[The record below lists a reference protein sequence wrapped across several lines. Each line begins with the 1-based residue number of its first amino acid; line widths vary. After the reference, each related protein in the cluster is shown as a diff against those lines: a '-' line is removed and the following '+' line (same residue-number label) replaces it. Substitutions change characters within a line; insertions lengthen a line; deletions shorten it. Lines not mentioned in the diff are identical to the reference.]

1 MRPDLRDRFCNYLKH
16 WSFKKRICLFLIAF
30 TLLLA
35 GCNSN
40 KVKVRGKVIGLQ
52 GTVKLLAEMPG
63 QQGLVILAQQ
73 DVTDGNIDLETEAL
87 QIPARVWVD
96 VAGKNTLEFIL
107 DSKDQ
112 IWIQGKI
119 KFPDQIEVKG
129 SGLDMEYA
137 KLKKMFKEKYE
148 GPIEP
153 IDKAIKKIMEKPK
166 RSKEEEVLLGVHQL
180 QRQRYI
186 RARAKYVKNLIEVNP
201 TMELS
206 LFLLQDEL
214 KDSLDLQRELFKKLE
229 IANKESNVYKTT
241 AEKLQ

>member
-1 MRPDLRDRFCNYLKH
+1 M
-16 WSFKKRICLFLIAF
+16 KRICLFLIAF

-129 SGLDMEYA
+129 SGLDWNM
-137 KLKKMFKEKYE
+137 
-148 GPIEP
+148 
-153 IDKAIKKIMEKPK
+153 
-166 RSKEEEVLLGVHQL
+166 RS
-180 QRQRYI
+180 
-186 RARAKYVKNLIEVNP
+186 
-201 TMELS
+201 
-206 LFLLQDEL
+206 
-214 KDSLDLQRELFKKLE
+214 
-229 IANKESNVYKTT
+229 
-241 AEKLQ
+241 

>member
-1 MRPDLRDRFCNYLKH
+1 M
-16 WSFKKRICLFLIAF
+16 KRICLFLIAF

-229 IANKESNVYKTT
+229 IANKDYCRKIAIKVKPCKWFCFPVFIT
-241 AEKLQ
+241 

>member
-1 MRPDLRDRFCNYLKH
+1 M
-16 WSFKKRICLFLIAF
+16 KRICLFLIAF

-40 KVKVRGKVIGLQ
+40 KVIVRGTVIGLQ
-52 GTVKLLAEMPG
+52 GPVKLLAEMPG

-96 VAGKNTLEFIL
+96 VAGKNTLEFTL

>member
-1 MRPDLRDRFCNYLKH
+1 M
-16 WSFKKRICLFLIAF
+16 KRICLFLIAF

-63 QQGLVILAQQ
+63 QQGLVILAHQ

>member
-1 MRPDLRDRFCNYLKH
+1 M
-16 WSFKKRICLFLIAF
+16 KRICLFLIAF

-153 IDKAIKKIMEKPK
+153 IDNAIKKIMEKPK

-214 KDSLDLQRELFKKLE
+214 KDSIDLQRELFKKLE
-229 IANKESNVYKTT
+229 IANKESNIYKTT

>member
-1 MRPDLRDRFCNYLKH
+1 M
-16 WSFKKRICLFLIAF
+16 KRICLFLIAF

-40 KVKVRGKVIGLQ
+40 KVKVRGNVIGLQ

-229 IANKESNVYKTT
+229 IANKESNIYKTT

>member
-1 MRPDLRDRFCNYLKH
+1 M
-16 WSFKKRICLFLIAF
+16 KRICLFLIAF

-186 RARAKYVKNLIEVNP
+186 RARAKYVKNLIEVNS

-206 LFLLQDEL
+206 RFLLQDEL

-229 IANKESNVYKTT
+229 IANKESNIYKTT

>member
-1 MRPDLRDRFCNYLKH
+1 M
-16 WSFKKRICLFLIAF
+16 KRICLFLIAF

-229 IANKESNVYKTT
+229 IANNESNVYKTT

>member
-1 MRPDLRDRFCNYLKH
+1 M
-16 WSFKKRICLFLIAF
+16 KRICLFLIAF

-186 RARAKYVKNLIEVNP
+186 RARAKYFKNLIEVNP

-229 IANKESNVYKTT
+229 IANKESNIYKTT

>member
-1 MRPDLRDRFCNYLKH
+1 M
-16 WSFKKRICLFLIAF
+16 KRICLFLIAF

-229 IANKESNVYKTT
+229 ISNKESNIYKTT

>member
-1 MRPDLRDRFCNYLKH
+1 M
-16 WSFKKRICLFLIAF
+16 KRIFLFLI
-30 TLLLA
+30 TLALFMGA
-35 GCNSN
+35 CDSN
-40 KVKVRGKVIGLQ
+40 KVKVRGKVAGLE

-73 DVTDGNIDLETEAL
+73 DVTDGNINLVTEQL
-87 QIPARVWVD
+87 QLPARVWVD
-96 VAGKNTLEFIL
+96 IAGKNTLETIV

-129 SGLDMEYA
+129 SGLDVEYN

-148 GPIEP
+148 GPLEP
-153 IDKAIKKIMEKPK
+153 IDRSINRIMNKEKK
-166 RSKEEEVLLGVHQL
+166 SKDDEVMMGVYQL

-186 RARAKYVKNLIEVNP
+186 RARANYVKTLIEANP
-201 TMELS
+201 GQELS

-214 KDSLDLQRELFKKLE
+214 RDSTDLRKKLFQM
-229 IANKESNVYKTT
+229 ITVPNKESNLYKIV
-241 AEKLQ
+241 AEKMQ

>member
-1 MRPDLRDRFCNYLKH
+1 M
-16 WSFKKRICLFLIAF
+16 KRICLFLIAF

-107 DSKDQ
+107 ERKDQ
-112 IWIQGKI
+112 IWILGKI
-119 KFPDQIEVKG
+119 KYPDQIEVKG
-129 SGLDMEYA
+129 KGLEMEYA

-229 IANKESNVYKTT
+229 IANKESNIYKTT

>member
-1 MRPDLRDRFCNYLKH
+1 M
-16 WSFKKRICLFLIAF
+16 KRICLFLIAF

-40 KVKVRGKVIGLQ
+40 KVKVRGNVFGLQ

-137 KLKKMFKEKYE
+137 KMKKMFKEKYE

-229 IANKESNVYKTT
+229 IANKESNIYKTT

>member
-1 MRPDLRDRFCNYLKH
+1 M
-16 WSFKKRICLFLIAF
+16 KRICLFLIAF

-166 RSKEEEVLLGVHQL
+166 RSKEDEVLLGVHQL

-229 IANKESNVYKTT
+229 IANKESNIYKTT

>member
-1 MRPDLRDRFCNYLKH
+1 M
-16 WSFKKRICLFLIAF
+16 KRICLFLIAF

-129 SGLDMEYA
+129 LGLDMEYA

-229 IANKESNVYKTT
+229 IANKESNIYKTT

>member
-1 MRPDLRDRFCNYLKH
+1 M
-16 WSFKKRICLFLIAF
+16 KRICLFLIAF

-137 KLKKMFKEKYE
+137 KLKKMFKEKYV

-229 IANKESNVYKTT
+229 IANKESNIYKTT

>member
-1 MRPDLRDRFCNYLKH
+1 M
-16 WSFKKRICLFLIAF
+16 KRICLFLIAF

-201 TMELS
+201 TMELF

-229 IANKESNVYKTT
+229 IANKESNIYKTT

>member
-1 MRPDLRDRFCNYLKH
+1 M
-16 WSFKKRICLFLIAF
+16 KRICLFLIAF

-129 SGLDMEYA
+129 SGLDKEYA

>member
-1 MRPDLRDRFCNYLKH
+1 M
-16 WSFKKRICLFLIAF
+16 KRICLFLIAF

-153 IDKAIKKIMEKPK
+153 IDKAFKKIMEKPK